1 MRAIINSAD
10 EDNMVGSVDIGNL
23 LSVEQWKEGRVT
35 PMFLAQPL
43 NIIMVGPFRNKE
55 NRMRA
60 DLGRQKIYVEGI

>member
-35 PMFLAQPL
+35 PMFLA
-43 NIIMVGPFRNKE
+43 
-55 NRMRA
+55 
-60 DLGRQKIYVEGI
+60 